1 MNFLSKLERKC
12 EWLNF
17 PNLYQYMIVIYLVGL
32 IIKLYNPRYYLY
44 YLSLDVSMIMKG
56 QIWRIFT
63 FIFYPPT
70 SSISII
76 LSLIV
81 IYIDYTILKTLTMI
95 WRPFKFNLFMLIGYL
110 SQIAGAFF
118 AYFVL
123 GINVIIDPT
132 YYFFS
137 IILAF
142 ALSFPD
148 AMFYLYFLI
157 PIKAK
162 YLAYFEIVIYAFI
175 FITAGF
181 ADRLAIVCSA
191 VNVFV
196 FFVLWKNKI

>member
-32 IIKLYNPRYYLY
+32 IIKLYNPLYYLY

-81 IYIDYTILKTLTMI
+81 IYIDYPILKTLTMI

-181 ADRLAIVCSA
+181 DDRLAIVCSA